1 MTSRDSP
8 RPRDRFLNNEE
19 CRPQTSRW
27 VSFTST
33 KTNRMPTYKGSSKAK
48 VCAFKVCVQCLQCAL
63 LSLQLGL
70 NGKTK
75 VRTFRKCHSF
85 RLLPLSGLFGRR
97 GLGLLSVTG
106 GNGIMNRHGSKALL
120 CLKARRQPE
129 QRGGTLLWLGSHYR
143 QSKQAGGLEIVTV
156 K

>member
-1 MTSRDSP
+1 MRDSP
-8 RPRDRFLNNEE
+8 QLHGRVVALKLPGEFPSLQKRQRRIACLL
-19 CRPQTSRW
+19 
-27 VSFTST
+27 T
-33 KTNRMPTYKGSSKAK
+33 KTVQKKNDVLLK
-48 VCAFKVCVQCLQCAL
+48 CVRVQYFQRAL
-63 LSLQLGL
+63 LFLQLGL

-85 RLLPLSGLFGRR
+85 RLSPLSGLFGGR
-97 GLGLLSVTG
+97 GLGLLPVTG
-106 GNGIMNRHGSKALL
+106 GNGIMNHHGSEAPL

-143 QSKQAGGLEIVTV
+143 QSKRAGGLEIVTV